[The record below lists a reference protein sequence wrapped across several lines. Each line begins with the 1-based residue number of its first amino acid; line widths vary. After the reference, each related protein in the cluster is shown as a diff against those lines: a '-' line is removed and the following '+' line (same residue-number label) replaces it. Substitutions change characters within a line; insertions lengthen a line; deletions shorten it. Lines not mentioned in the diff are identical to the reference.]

1 MKSGSMSISIFRP
14 SLYPILASVFLLAS
28 ASSCQSN
35 KTDGSK
41 SHKVVVTGSK
51 DTLVYNDT
59 SIKEISPYFAADGDR
74 IDTTYVGLTYPI
86 FEDSTMNRYVKE
98 NILLD
103 KEQTLEQYVHN
114 FLEGYA
120 NFVEENEVKHPLAW
134 QKETFIGVM
143 MNNPYLIMMDN
154 ITYEFSGGAHGNS
167 YTLWNVYDVQ
177 TKEKLKL
184 NTFIS
189 ENKMKEFTKIA
200 ERFFR
205 KEEGLSDT
213 SSYKDDYFFEN
224 DTFSLA
230 ANYGVSKEGIIF
242 FYNPYEIKPYSGGTT
257 YLTIPYEEI
266 QDCMTQTGKNYI
278 KNIIEYYNSIQ

>member
-1 MKSGSMSISIFRP
+1 MKSGSMLTSIFKP
-14 SLYPILASVFLLAS
+14 SLYPILASVMLLAS

-35 KTDGSK
+35 KADGSK
-41 SHKVVVTGSK
+41 AHKHVVTGSK
-51 DTLVYNDT
+51 DTLVYHDST
-59 SIKEISPYFAADGDR
+59 IKEFSPYFAADGDK
-74 IDTTYVGLTYPI
+74 IDTTYIGLTYPI
-86 FEDSTMNRYVKE
+86 FKDSTMNRYVKE
-98 NILLD
+98 NILLG
-103 KEQTLEQYVHN
+103 KEQTLDQYVNN

-120 NFVEENEVKHPLAW
+120 NFVEENEVRHPLAW

-154 ITYEFSGGAHGNS
+154 NTYEFSGGAHGNS

-177 TKEKLKL
+177 TKEKLEL

-213 SSYKDDYFFEN
+213 SSYKEDYFFEN

-242 FYNPYEIKPYSGGTT
+242 FYNSYEIKPYSGGTT
-257 YLTIPYEEI
+257 FLTIPYEEI

-278 KNIIEYYNSIQ
+278 KNIKEYYNSIQ

>member
-1 MKSGSMSISIFRP
+1 MLTSIFKP
-14 SLYPILASVFLLAS
+14 SLYPILASVMLLAS

-35 KTDGSK
+35 KADGSK
-41 SHKVVVTGSK
+41 AHKHVVTGSK
-51 DTLVYNDT
+51 DTLVYHDST
-59 SIKEISPYFAADGDR
+59 IKEFSPYFAADGDK
-74 IDTTYVGLTYPI
+74 IDTTYIGLTYPI
-86 FEDSTMNRYVKE
+86 FKDSTMNRYVKE
-98 NILLD
+98 NILLG
-103 KEQTLEQYVHN
+103 KEQTLDQYVNN

-120 NFVEENEVKHPLAW
+120 NFVEENEVRHPLAW

-154 ITYEFSGGAHGNS
+154 NTYEFSGGAHGNS

-177 TKEKLKL
+177 TKEKLEL

-213 SSYKDDYFFEN
+213 SSYKEDYFFEN

-242 FYNPYEIKPYSGGTT
+242 FYNSYEIKPYSGGTT
-257 YLTIPYEEI
+257 FLTIPYEEI

-278 KNIIEYYNSIQ
+278 KNIKEYYNSIQ